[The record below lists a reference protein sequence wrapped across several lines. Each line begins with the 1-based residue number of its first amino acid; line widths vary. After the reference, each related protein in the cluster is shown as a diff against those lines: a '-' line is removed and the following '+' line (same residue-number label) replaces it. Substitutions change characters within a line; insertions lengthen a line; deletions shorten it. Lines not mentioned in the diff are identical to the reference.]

1 MSAGEVA
8 AIVAAVAFAILVVG
22 LLFALGVAMRTMAE
36 LRRTLEDLRQQSV
49 PLLTEAQTAVRQA
62 NGALG
67 QVDTILERADS
78 ISGTVDSASKLACR
92 AFATPLIKAMALAS
106 GGARAVRAFRDRG

>member
-1 MSAGEVA
+1 MSAGEGA

-22 LLFALGVAMRTMAE
+22 LLFTLGAAMQTMAE
-36 LRRTLEDLRQQSV
+36 LRRALEDLRRQSV
-49 PLLTEAQTAVRQA
+49 PILTEAQTTVRSA
-62 NGALG
+62 KGALG

-78 ISGTVDSASKLACR
+78 ISGTVDSASKLAYR
-92 AFATPLIKAMALAS
+92 AFATPLIKLMALAS